1 MRKNIQKRN
10 DFVILLPAVYN
21 HIYAPSIPAKSDSIW
36 QYLCVCQAF
45 PWQKFTHSHR
55 SAALS
60 YISSFVP
67 LEPPLFL
74 IHPFAGL
81 TVLLPSIP
89 SISSPGKCGR
99 DADSLLSSGP
109 RRILRMLGSPLHGS
123 SLSGIRKSSSSAR
136 YAFRPVSSVS
146 VRPPGPCGDSPK
158 IAVSSAILRPT
169 AGSWPHS
176 FLQSRQSISGET

>member
-1 MRKNIQKRN
+1 MSKILTSGPF
-10 DFVILLPAVYN
+10 FVKAIFEFFSFISVSKCEKIFKKETILSFCYQRYTITSMPLQSPQN
-21 HIYAPSIPAKSDSIW
+21 LIRSDN
-36 QYLCVCQAF
+36 
-45 PWQKFTHSHR
+45 T
-55 SAALS
+55 SASAR
-60 YISSFVP
+60 
-67 LEPPLFL
+67 LFL

-146 VRPPGPCGDSPK
+146 VRPPGPCGDSLKMPG
-158 IAVSSAILRPT
+158 SSAIPRPT
-169 AGSWPHS
+169 ASCWPHL
-176 FLQSRQSISGET
+176 FLQSRRIISGET